1 MLSHTLEVPMKAKM
15 STLPVAMIGGIV
27 SRPAPE
33 MKLTT
38 PLGKLCPAPTVSV

>member
-1 MLSHTLEVPMKAKM
+1 MKAKM